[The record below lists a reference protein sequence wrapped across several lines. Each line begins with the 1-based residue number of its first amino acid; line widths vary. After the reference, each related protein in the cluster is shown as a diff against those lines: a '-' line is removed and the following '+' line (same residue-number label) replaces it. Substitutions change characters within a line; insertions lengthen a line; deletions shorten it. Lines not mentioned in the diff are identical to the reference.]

1 MLPLDLVINGGL
13 QFSAPLLGLS
23 PVNRNDIINFRKNQK
38 QPKNSIYKLCY
49 VFVKDIRTETEK
61 MVFLFIYIMDL
72 NYGHV
77 SIISIILMYHF
88 CFLVFFGVCIA
99 RRSWKEVEVGSC

>member
-1 MLPLDLVINGGL
+1 MI
-13 QFSAPLLGLS
+13 LLTS
-23 PVNRNDIINFRKNQK
+23 ERNRK

-49 VFVKDIRTETEK
+49 VFVKDIRTEAEK
-61 MVFLFIYIMDL
+61 MVFLFIYNMNL

-77 SIISIILMYHF
+77 SIFSIILMYHF
-88 CFLVFFGVCIA
+88 CFLVFFVVCIA